1 MSAYI
6 YGLIMKILSDSL
18 KAAETADEER
28 ARWEAIASLAAAYP
42 ALHRKAVDEERMGED
57 SPFMR
62 QVC

>member
-42 ALHRKAVDEERMGED
+42 TLHRKAVDE
-57 SPFMR
+57 
-62 QVC
+62 